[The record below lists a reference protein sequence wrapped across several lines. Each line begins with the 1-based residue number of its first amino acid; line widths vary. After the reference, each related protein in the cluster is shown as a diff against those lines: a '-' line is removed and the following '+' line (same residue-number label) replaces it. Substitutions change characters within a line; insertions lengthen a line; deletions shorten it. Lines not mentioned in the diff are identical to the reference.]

1 MTFDQES
8 RDGERTYRQSR
19 FAPPPG
25 ATEILLV
32 RHGASQAFRPGE
44 PFPLVDGQ
52 GDPGLAPEG
61 REQARRVCRR
71 LAGEKLDAVYVSS
84 LRRTAETA
92 EPLVR
97 ELGVEPRVVPD
108 LREVHL
114 GEWEGGLFRMKV
126 AENDPV
132 AQRLFA
138 EERWDVIPGA
148 ESAEAFAGRVRRVIG
163 RLAAAHPGGRLAAF
177 THGAFIAQALALA
190 AESRPFA
197 FLGADN
203 ASISHLVVT
212 GERWMV
218 RRYNDTAH
226 LDGALDASA
235 AALT

>member
-1 MTFDQES
+1 MNPADES
-8 RDGERTYRQSR
+8 AERVYRQSR

-25 ATEILLV
+25 ATEVLLV

-52 GDPGLAPEG
+52 GDPELAPEG
-61 REQARRVCRR
+61 REQAVQVCRR
-71 LAGEKLDAVYVSS
+71 LAGEHIDAVYVSS
-84 LRRTAETA
+84 LRRTSQTA
-92 EPLVR
+92 EPLAR
-97 ELGVEPRVVPD
+97 ALGLVSRVEPD

-114 GEWEGGLFRMKV
+114 GSWEGGLFRVKV

-132 AQRLFA
+132 ALRLFA

-148 ESAEAFAGRVRRVIG
+148 EEAEAFARRVRQVID
-163 RLAAAHPGGRLAAF
+163 RLAAAHAGQRLAVF

-190 AESRPFA
+190 ARSRPFA

-203 ASISHLVVT
+203 ASISHLVVLD
-212 GERWMV
+212 GRWTV

-226 LDGALDASA
+226 IDGALEASA
-235 AALT
+235 APLT

>member
-1 MTFDQES
+1 MTFDEKS
-8 RDGERTYRQSR
+8 RDGERAYHQSR
-19 FAPPPG
+19 FTPPPG
-25 ATEILLV
+25 ATEILLI
-32 RHGASQAFRPGE
+32 RHGASQPFRPGE
-44 PFPLVDGQ
+44 PFPLVNGQ

-61 REQARRVCRR
+61 REQAQRVCRR
-71 LAGEKLDAVYVSS
+71 LAGEELDAVYVSS

-97 ELGVEPRVVPD
+97 ELGIEPRVEPD

-114 GEWEGGLFRMKV
+114 GEWEGGLFRMKM

-132 AQRLFA
+132 AQRLLA

-148 ESAEAFAGRVRRVIG
+148 EPAEAFTGRVRRVIE

-190 AESRPFA
+190 ARSRPFA

-212 GERWMV
+212 GERWLV

-226 LDGALDASA
+226 LDGSLDASA
-235 AALT
+235 AVLT

>member
-1 MTFDQES
+1 VSSADES
-8 RDGERTYRQSR
+8 AARTYRQSR

-25 ATEILLV
+25 ATEVLLV

-52 GDPGLAPEG
+52 GDPELAPEG
-61 REQARRVCRR
+61 REQAARVCRR
-71 LAGEKLDAVYVSS
+71 LSGEHIDAVYVSS
-84 LRRTAETA
+84 LRRTSQTA

-97 ELGVEPRVVPD
+97 EIGLEPRVVPD

-114 GEWEGGLFRMKV
+114 GSWEGGLFRVKV

-148 ESAEAFAGRVRRVIG
+148 EEAEAFAGRVRLAIDRLVAAHAG
-163 RLAAAHPGGRLAAF
+163 QRLAVF
-177 THGAFIAQALALA
+177 THGGFIAQALALA
-190 AESRPFA
+190 SRSRPFA

-203 ASISHLVVT
+203 ASISHLVVLD
-212 GERWMV
+212 ERWTV

-235 AALT
+235 APLT